1 MKITYL
7 NNNSKFDSKGKAL
20 ALGFFDGI
28 HRAHMKILKQTIDI
42 AEYNHIKSAMITFD
56 TSVACFV
63 RNQKF
68 RYLTSNDDKISIAKE
83 IGFDEIVFIEVNQ
96 AFCDVSKEDCCK
108 LLFDDADFLV
118 CGFDFSFGQYAAGD
132 VAYLEEKYGDKVVA
146 IDEMKIDGIKVG
158 SQAIKKALSEGDLYL
173 ARVMLKRDYLVKGL
187 LHKRNKNYSLSVSD
201 YFLPKNGKY
210 EIIVRGLEGEVTIN
224 AKIKFIEDE
233 SVILIKDLDDSH
245 KLDKLETKKVHDVIF
260 TKTSSK

>member
-28 HRAHMKILKQTIDI
+28 HKAHMKILKQTIDI
-42 AEYNHIKSAMITFD
+42 AEYNNIESAMITFD
-56 TSVACFV
+56 TSVASFI

-83 IGFDEIVFIEVNQ
+83 LGFDEIVFIEVSEDFIN
-96 AFCDVSKEDCCK
+96 VTKEECCK

-118 CGFDFSFGQYAAGD
+118 CGFDFSFGKYAEGN
-132 VAYLEEKYGDKVVA
+132 VKYLEEKYGDKVVS
-146 IDEMKIDGIKVG
+146 IDEMRIDGLKIG
-158 SQAIKKALSEGDLYL
+158 SQAVKKALSEGDLYL
-173 ARVMLKRDYLVKGL
+173 ARLMLRRDYSIKGL
-187 LHKRNKNYSLSVSD
+187 LHKRNKNYSLSVLD

-210 EIIVRGLEGEVTIN
+210 EIIVKGLEGEVTIN

-245 KLDKLETKKVHDVIF
+245 KLEKLETKKVHEVIF